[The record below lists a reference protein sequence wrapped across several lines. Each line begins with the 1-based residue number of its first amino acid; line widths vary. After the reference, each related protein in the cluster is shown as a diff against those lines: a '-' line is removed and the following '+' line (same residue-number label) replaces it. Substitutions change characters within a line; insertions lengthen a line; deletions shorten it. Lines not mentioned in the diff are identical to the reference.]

1 MLKILSLTLLNF
13 LVGAQDDYFE
23 KKRIEMVEKQLKG
36 RDIKNEAVLNAMLKV
51 KREEFC
57 IEAEKMNA
65 YEDRALP
72 IVGGQTISQPYIVAK
87 MTELLEPAKG
97 KKVLEIGTGS
107 GYQAAVL
114 AELGM
119 KVYSIEIIPEVYE
132 FGKKN
137 LEKAGYRVKLKSG
150 DGYFGWKEYA
160 PFDAIIITAAPKK
173 VPPKLVEQLKEGGIL
188 VTPLGE
194 KANQH
199 LFQFKKVKGKLIEK
213 YIFPVAFVPMTG
225 EIEKE

>member
-1 MLKILSLTLLNF
+1 MLEILLPTLLNS
-13 LVGAQDDYFE
+13 LVGEDYYT
-23 KKRIEMVEKQLKG
+23 KRVEMVEKQLKN
-36 RDIKNEAVLNAMLKV
+36 RDIKNEKVLEAMLKV

-57 IEAEKMNA
+57 IEEEKRNA

-72 IVGGQTISQPYIVAK
+72 IVAGQTISQPYIVAK
-87 MTELLEPAKG
+87 MTELLEPKKG
-97 KKVLEIGTGS
+97 KRILEIGTGS

-119 KVYSIEIIPEVYE
+119 EVYSIEILPEVYE

-137 LEKAGYRVKLKSG
+137 LKKAGYNVKLKLA
-150 DGYFGWKEYA
+150 DGYFGWPEYA
-160 PFDAIIITAAPKK
+160 PFDGIIITAAPPKIPK
-173 VPPKLVEQLKEGGIL
+173 KLVEQLKEGGIL

-194 KANQH
+194 KGNQH
-199 LFQFKKVKGKLIEK
+199 LFQFKKIRGKLVEK

-225 EIEKE
+225 EIEKEK